1 MFGKNKLDKRIRI
14 METIE
19 SERSNMTY
27 GDKLKRD
34 MLPPRDLSARQIKAK
49 RKKLARNLE
58 LSSRPE
64 SPASIW
70 LKMTFGSS
78 FMVLA
83 FFAIPISLALLVLLA
98 TIPDVIRDLGVLPS
112 TIITVTAGTM
122 GLLFLQS
129 ALISTI
135 IVFVM
140 RLRNLRFGTIITF
153 IVSLISV
160 LALLNFLMPVFRMR
174 PWFY

>member
-1 MFGKNKLDKRIRI
+1 MSEKTKLDKRIRL
-14 METIE
+14 MERME
-19 SERSNMTY
+19 AERANNNY

-34 MLPPRDLSARQIKAK
+34 IVPAQNLSPRQIKAK

-58 LSSRPE
+58 LSTRPE
-64 SPASIW
+64 PRASIW
-70 LKMTFGSS
+70 IKMTIGSS

-83 FFAIPISLALLVLLA
+83 FFAIPISVALLVLLA
-98 TIPDVIRDLGVLPS
+98 TIPEVIRDLAVLPS

-122 GLLFLQS
+122 GLLFVQS

-140 RLRNLRFGTIITF
+140 RLRNLRLGTIITF
-153 IVSLISV
+153 CVSLASV
-160 LALLNFLMPVFRMR
+160 LALLNFLLPIFRMR
-174 PWFY
+174 PWF